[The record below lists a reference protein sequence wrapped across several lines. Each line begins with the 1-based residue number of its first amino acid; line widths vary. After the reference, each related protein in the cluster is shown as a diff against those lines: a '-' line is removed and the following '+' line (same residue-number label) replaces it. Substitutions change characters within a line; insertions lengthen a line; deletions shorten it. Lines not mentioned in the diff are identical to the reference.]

1 MKQIAVGYGPNA
13 IPALGGDR
21 DSSRVQ
27 FQNAA
32 VPAIG
37 SGSALA
43 TETIIDQHIGCSGMT
58 KIGEPCKA
66 RPARGT
72 DWCAGH
78 LRSRGE
84 I

>member
-1 MKQIAVGYGPNA
+1 LRQIAVSYGSNA
-13 IPALGGDR
+13 IPAVGGDT
-21 DSSRVQ
+21 DPSRIRH
-27 FQNAA
+27 QNPV

-37 SGSALA
+37 SGAALP
-43 TETIIDQHIGCSGMT
+43 TETIIDKYAECSGLT
-58 KIGEPCKA
+58 KLGEPCKA

-72 DWCAGH
+72 EWCAGH